1 MKCTLFRVIV
11 LAAGIF
17 SLGFQIIGLF
27 VPAWYR
33 MQMRTEVD
41 GDTMDVSIS
50 FGFFLARSCVAGL
63 LGSDEVCASVT
74 MHDVENQMHTGSN
87 KGIIETP
94 SVFI

>member
-33 MQMRTEVD
+33 MLIRTEVD
-41 GDTMDVSIS
+41 GDTVDVTVS
-50 FGFFLARSCVAGL
+50 FGFFLARSCVGGL
-63 LGSDEVCASVT
+63 LGHDEVCASVT
-74 MHDVENQMHTGSN
+74 MHDVENQMHSGGN
-87 KGIIETP
+87 KGTI
-94 SVFI
+94 